1 MEDDDRCASG
11 NEADDDDA
19 DEESNTSFGLDSIV
33 KVAQHAVAMRKTPGK
48 STVPKGI
55 QPIFLL
61 LQLFFISSSQH
72 TCY

>member
-1 MEDDDRCASG
+1 MEDDDR

-19 DEESNTSFGLDSIV
+19 DEESNTPFGLDSIV

-55 QPIFLL
+55 QPILLL